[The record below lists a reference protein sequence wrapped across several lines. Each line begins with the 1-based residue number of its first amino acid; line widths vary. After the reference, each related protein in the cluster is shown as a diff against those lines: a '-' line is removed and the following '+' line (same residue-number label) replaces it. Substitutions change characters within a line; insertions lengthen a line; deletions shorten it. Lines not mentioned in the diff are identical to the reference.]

1 MALNCGDTGLTTAAC
16 SSFNV
21 FMNISPRDVRIL
33 RMVGRF
39 GLVTSEQIRVIEFA
53 ENRSKSPSSAVLLR
67 LTNAGLLRRLS
78 PRTVGGWSGGSGQ
91 YVYQLGS
98 KGWAFLRREGRY
110 TPLRSIDMHRIAI
123 AETYVQTVE
132 AERAGHIRI
141 NEVVTEPDCHQVAG
155 GVLLT
160 PDLYI
165 FADVRAAQARR
176 RIWVEVDMATERR
189 KQITDKLARY
199 RHAYRAWADEF
210 PGQPFPRVVFVA
222 VDEERERELN
232 SIIREMPESARQL
245 FAVMTA
251 ESFPQVWTS

>member
-1 MALNCGDTGLTTAAC
+1 M
-16 SSFNV
+16 
-21 FMNISPRDVRIL
+21 MISPRDGRIL
-33 RMVGRF
+33 RLVGRF
-39 GLVTSEQIRVIEFA
+39 GLATAEQIRAAEFA
-53 ENRSKSPSSAVLLR
+53 ENKSKSPSSAVLLR
-67 LTNAGLLRRLS
+67 LTNGGMLRRLS

-91 YVYQLGS
+91 YVYQLGP
-98 KGWAFLRREGRY
+98 KGWAFMRREGRY

-123 AETYVQTVE
+123 VEAYVDTLK
-132 AERAGHIRI
+132 AERAGDIRI
-141 NEVVTEPDCHQVAG
+141 NEVVTEPDCHQLAG

-165 FADVRAAQARR
+165 FADVKAAQTRR

-222 VDEERERELN
+222 VDEERERELD
-232 SIIREMPESARQL
+232 SIIREMPESARRL
-245 FAVMTA
+245 FSVMTA
-251 ESFPQVWTS
+251 ESFPQVWTT